1 MHEIRRIA
9 MKLRYPSL
17 YWMNKLTPVQVLL
30 IFYFLAVLL
39 STAIMSLPIA
49 YQEGVEI
56 PFIDVVFTAVSA
68 LSVTGLSSITIADTL
83 STTGIILLALILQLG
98 AVGVMAIGTFIWLFL
113 GKKIGLKERRLIM
126 TDQNQHT
133 FEGMVRLIK
142 QIVYVLLTIE
152 LIGFIVLGTYYLQYF
167 PTAKEAYLNG
177 FFGTISAISNGG
189 FDITGESLIP
199 FKDDYFV
206 QFINI
211 LLIIFGAIGFPVLIE
226 VKEYIFSK
234 SDNQRFMRFSLYTK
248 VTTSTFAILIVIGT
262 IFIYLFDINN
272 FFVGKTWHES
282 FFYALFQA
290 VTTRSG
296 GLSTMDVSQLT
307 EQNHLFMSLLMFI
320 GASPSSAG
328 GGIRTTT
335 FALAVIFIITYARGV
350 GSIRIFK
357 REVYEEDLL
366 KAVTVVMMAVIL
378 VFFSVL
384 IMTIVEP
391 FSLTQILFEVTSAF
405 GTVGLSLGITSEI
418 TTFSKIVLMILM
430 FIGRVGIISLL
441 FIFKSNKKSG
451 KYHFPKEKIIIG

>member
-1 MHEIRRIA
+1 

-234 SDNQRFMRFSLYTK
+234 SDNQRFMRFSLYT
-248 VTTSTFAILIVIGT
+248 
-262 IFIYLFDINN
+262 
-272 FFVGKTWHES
+272 
-282 FFYALFQA
+282 
-290 VTTRSG
+290 
-296 GLSTMDVSQLT
+296 
-307 EQNHLFMSLLMFI
+307 
-320 GASPSSAG
+320 
-328 GGIRTTT
+328 
-335 FALAVIFIITYARGV
+335 
-350 GSIRIFK
+350 
-357 REVYEEDLL
+357 
-366 KAVTVVMMAVIL
+366 
-378 VFFSVL
+378 
-384 IMTIVEP
+384 
-391 FSLTQILFEVTSAF
+391 
-405 GTVGLSLGITSEI
+405 
-418 TTFSKIVLMILM
+418 
-430 FIGRVGIISLL
+430 
-441 FIFKSNKKSG
+441 
-451 KYHFPKEKIIIG
+451 

>member
-1 MHEIRRIA
+1 
-9 MKLRYPSL
+9 MKLRYPFL

-39 STAIMSLPIA
+39 STAVMSLPIA
-49 YQEGVEI
+49 YQEGVDI

-83 STTGIILLALILQLG
+83 STTGIIILALILQLG
-98 AVGVMAIGTFIWLFL
+98 AVGVMAIGTFIWLLL

-152 LIGFIVLGTYYLQYF
+152 LIGFIVLGTYFLQYF

-189 FDITGESLIP
+189 FDITGQSLIP

-211 LLIIFGAIGFPVLIE
+211 LLIVFGAIGFPVLIE

-234 SDNQRFMRFSLYTK
+234 SVNQRFMRFSLYTK

-262 IFIYLFDINN
+262 LFIYLFDMNN

-282 FFYALFQA
+282 FFYSLFQA

-335 FALAVIFIITYARGV
+335 FALAVIFLITYSRG
-350 GSIRIFK
+350 GDSIRIFK

-366 KAVTVVMMAVIL
+366 KAVTVVMMAFIL
-378 VFFSVL
+378 VFSSVL
-384 IMTIVEP
+384 IITIVEP